1 MILDFNK
8 KFALFIALS
17 ISILSNAQ
25 NETDVLRYLNNS
37 PFGTARVSSMAGSF
51 GALGGDVTT
60 ALINPAG
67 IGIYRKREL
76 SLTPGFSFNNVNS
89 NSEGESALSTM
100 NKFIFSNV
108 GFVNSWS
115 SKDSKNF
122 YLNYSF
128 GYNKT
133 LDFNRNSSVSYY
145 NYESSML
152 FSFTDRAF
160 GIPSGELANYD
171 PFSSYLAYETYL
183 IDAQMDTPV
192 YYTTQPLYEDSF
204 SGVYQSNSVTET
216 GSGGDLFFNLA
227 LALDEKVYLGAT
239 MTILL
244 GNYEMNSSF
253 SENTINDSLL
263 LNRFSFNYNQ
273 KSTFSGFDLKLGVIV
288 KPDDWLRIGLAWHLP
303 YYISIEDEFSTSVMS
318 QWKDG
323 DLITMA
329 SPDGSISYDLKHPG
343 KWILSVALVKGTTGL
358 INIGFEW
365 LNYRAAEFSSEDFD
379 FSPENSS
386 IEAALRNTITA
397 RVGGEL
403 WFGRYNIRGGYALRQ
418 DPYSHSENRVKDFY
432 NTLSAGAGMVSDN
445 NFFIN
450 FSFSYKEGGASY
462 YPYGKDIAPIIK
474 DELNIYE
481 LLLSIGV
488 RF

>member
-1 MILDFNK
+1 MILDFNR

-89 NSEGESALSTM
+89 NSEGESGLSTN
-100 NKFIFSNV
+100 NKFIFTNV
-108 GFVNSWS
+108 GFVSSNSS
-115 SKDSKNF
+115 SSNKDFYFNF
-122 YLNYSF
+122 SL

-133 LDFNRNSSVSYY
+133 LDFNRNSSVSFF

-160 GIPSGELANYD
+160 GIPVNELQIYD

-192 YYTTQPLYEDSF
+192 YYTSQPLYEESF
-204 SGVYQSNSVTET
+204 SGVYQTNKLSES
-216 GSGGDLFFNLA
+216 GSGGDLFLNMA
-227 LALDEKVYLGAT
+227 MAINEKVYLGAT
-239 MTILL
+239 MTVLV
-244 GNYEMNSSF
+244 GSYEMNSTF
-253 SENTINDSLL
+253 SENTIIDSLL

-273 KSTFSGFDLKLGVIV
+273 KSSFSGFDFKLGLIV
-288 KPDDWLRIGLAWHLP
+288 KPEDWLRIGLAWHLP
-303 YYISIEDEFSTSVMS
+303 YLISIEDSFSTSVSS

-323 DLITMA
+323 DLLTFT
-329 SPDGSISYDLKHPG
+329 SPEGSISYDLKHPG
-343 KWILSVALVKGTTGL
+343 KWILSVALIKGTVGL
-358 INIGFEW
+358 VNIGFEW

-379 FSPENSS
+379 FSPENAS
-386 IEAALRNTITA
+386 IEASLRNTITA
-397 RVGGEL
+397 RIGGEL
-403 WFGRYNIRGGYALRQ
+403 WFGRYNIRGGYALQQ
-418 DPYSHSENRVKDFY
+418 DPYANSENRVKNFY
-432 NTLSAGAGMVSDN
+432 NTLSAGAGMISDN